1 VGLVRLFLGVKDPK
15 PATDEDLLEIATEL
29 VPPGRGWQWNQALM
43 EQVPCF
49 APRASSAARI
59 VRCGDGFT
67 LRELGR
73 RVTQDFD
80 EGDARWLHAA
90 VESLCEDDLAK
101 VSPAP
106 VAPEVPGMVA
116 EERAPY
122 GAGPQEPSREEW
134 VSLH

>member
-1 VGLVRLFLGVKDPK
+1 MHRAQAPLRGLSAAGTVSRS
-15 PATDEDLLEIATEL
+15 
-29 VPPGRGWQWNQALM
+29 
-43 EQVPCF
+43 
-49 APRASSAARI
+49 ASS
-59 VRCGDGFT
+59 G
-67 LRELGR
+67 